1 MTQQSYLSTTS
12 DAPGWRQ
19 GDSLNYGEASEAAV
33 DKRKFLL
40 NRGFERTQV
49 PDDGDEEKD
58 TSEVDD
64 LT

>member
-1 MTQQSYLSTTS
+1 MTHQSCLSTTS

-19 GDSLNYGEASEAAV
+19 GDSLNYGEAAEAAM

-49 PDDGDEEKD
+49 PDDDDKEKD
-58 TSEVDD
+58 TSQVDD